1 MPIFDN
7 IPELKEA
14 FQGVDV
20 GLQWAIFIVACLIV
34 LVALVSSCVA
44 IWLAIKYI
52 VYNRRMN
59 SKGITGADAA
69 RQILDKNG
77 LQKIKVSTFGSLLFG
92 NSYSHYFKKVRIR
105 RLTNKKPSITS
116 LAIGAQKASLAILD
130 KEGDKDMKTR
140 IILTPIMYFGPF
152 AFIPLIV
159 VGVILDFL
167 IFGSFKAIFTVTFA
181 GIGIL
186 FYVVSFVLSLMVL
199 KTEVKAQKKAVQ
211 ILKEDD
217 MATEEEINMMK
228 ELFKLYN
235 IQYVNDLIL
244 EFLQML
250 LKILQFVAK
259 IQGNSSSNSSN

>member
-14 FQGVDV
+14 FQGVSV
-20 GLQWAIFIVACLIV
+20 GLQWAIFIVACLIIV
-34 LVALVSSCVA
+34 VALVSVVIS
-44 IWLAIKYI
+44 IWLAIKYV

-140 IILTPIMYFGPF
+140 IILTPLMYFGPF
-152 AFIPLIV
+152 AFIPLLIV
-159 VGVILDFL
+159 GILIDVIV
-167 IFGSFKAIFTVTFA
+167 FGFNGWCTMIFA
-181 GIGIL
+181 GLGLL
-186 FYVVSFVLSLMVL
+186 FYVISFVLSVMVL

-211 ILKEDD
+211 ILKDDD
-217 MATEEEINMMK
+217 MATEEEIDMMK

-235 IQYVNDLIL
+235 IQYVNDLIM

>member
-14 FQGVDV
+14 FQGVSV

-77 LQKIKVSTFGSLLFG
+77 LQKIRVSVFGSLLFG

-130 KEGDKDMKTR
+130 KEGDKDMRTR
-140 IILTPIMYFGPF
+140 VILTPIMYFGPL
-152 AFIPLIV
+152 AFVPLVII
-159 VGVILDFL
+159 GVLIDIL
-167 IFGSFKAIFTVTFA
+167 IFNFNGVCTVIFA
-181 GIGIL
+181 GLGLL

-199 KTEVKAQKKAVQ
+199 KTEVKAQKRACQ

-217 MATEEEINMMK
+217 MATDEEISMMQ

-235 IQYVNDLIL
+235 IQYVNDLIM
-244 EFLQML
+244 EFLQMI
-250 LKILQFVAK
+250 LKTLEFVAK

>member
-59 SKGITGADAA
+59 SKGITGAEAA
-69 RQILDKNG
+69 REILDKNG

-140 IILTPIMYFGPF
+140 IILTPLMYFGPF
-152 AFIPLIV
+152 AFIPLLIV
-159 VGVILDFL
+159 GILIDVIV
-167 IFGSFKAIFTVTFA
+167 FGFNGWCTMIFA
-181 GIGIL
+181 GLGLL
-186 FYVVSFVLSLMVL
+186 FYVISFVLSVMVL

-211 ILKEDD
+211 ILKDDD
-217 MATEEEINMMK
+217 MATEEEIDMMK

-235 IQYVNDLIL
+235 IQYVNDLIM

-259 IQGNSSSNSSN
+259 IQVNSSSNSSN

>member
-14 FQGVDV
+14 FQGVSV
-20 GLQWAIFIVACLIV
+20 GLQWAIFIVACLIIV
-34 LVALVSSCVA
+34 VALVSVVIS
-44 IWLAIKYI
+44 IWLAIKYV

-59 SKGITGADAA
+59 SKGITGAEAA
-69 RQILDKNG
+69 REILDKNG

-140 IILTPIMYFGPF
+140 IILTPLMYFGPF
-152 AFIPLIV
+152 AFIPLLIV
-159 VGVILDFL
+159 GILIDVIV
-167 IFGSFKAIFTVTFA
+167 FGFNGWCTMIFA
-181 GIGIL
+181 GLGLL
-186 FYVVSFVLSLMVL
+186 FYVISFVLSVMVL

-211 ILKEDD
+211 ILKDDD
-217 MATEEEINMMK
+217 MATEEEIDMMK

-235 IQYVNDLIL
+235 IQYVNDLIM

>member
-140 IILTPIMYFGPF
+140 IILTPLMYFGPF
-152 AFIPLIV
+152 AFIPLLIV
-159 VGVILDFL
+159 GILIDVIV
-167 IFGSFKAIFTVTFA
+167 FGFNGWCTMIFA
-181 GIGIL
+181 GLGLL
-186 FYVVSFVLSLMVL
+186 FYVISFVLSVMVL

-211 ILKEDD
+211 ILKDDD
-217 MATEEEINMMK
+217 MATDEEIDMMK

-235 IQYVNDLIL
+235 IQYVNDLIM

>member
-59 SKGITGADAA
+59 SKGITGAEAA
-69 RQILDKNG
+69 REILDKNG

-140 IILTPIMYFGPF
+140 IILTPLMYFGPF
-152 AFIPLIV
+152 AFIPLLIV
-159 VGVILDFL
+159 GILIDVIV
-167 IFGSFKAIFTVTFA
+167 FGFNGWCTMIFA
-181 GIGIL
+181 GLGLL
-186 FYVVSFVLSLMVL
+186 FYVISFVLSVMVL

-211 ILKEDD
+211 ILKDDD
-217 MATEEEINMMK
+217 MATDEEIGMMK

-235 IQYVNDLIL
+235 IQYVNDLIM